1 MKKFKKVFSSVLGII
16 MGVSTLSFSGCGDNG
31 FAGVNTDDEIYAALA
46 EATEDFFEYQDSL
59 TIKIGY
65 IVERNGKQTDN
76 MTFKFSINPKD
87 NVMYYILD
95 SEDTN
100 VKVKLF
106 KESGTSYVMTSVK
119 AETNDNGATVTYE
132 NDEYRQISETNA
144 NFLTSVGSFI
154 VLSERDLN
162 SIFRDYMYSFTETK
176 NAYESVY
183 AEQVE
188 ERRKTDDK
196 ADAEYDISTKKTS
209 GSISM
214 EEYSKIVKTDKGEY
228 GNGTYTIIQRSKVTG
243 KKGRISQEKLE
254 AEISFLGSNAA
265 AVAMNKKI
273 TLQTDIDYSFDKKT
287 YKGIKTDL
295 PTYVPTYSYS
305 EDYKMNF
312 NVGGMV
318 TEKTSTAVSYNPNTI
333 FNSLTKDFT
342 PNGCIVDWYY
352 DSAYTK
358 PFALQS
364 PTYDEFHEIKYLYGR
379 LTISN
384 DYAIIARDYKIRD
397 NRTDAYKAVF
407 GPILEGGKYYEICA
421 SKLVK
426 DTPTYSLPIM
436 GEDYESFV
444 NGEKYDD
451 TSNVLNLDGGRFY
464 LVEHIE
470 TITNDG
476 YSIFDIDV
484 SMLDVW

>member
-1 MKKFKKVFSSVLGII
+1 
-16 MGVSTLSFSGCGDNG
+16 
-31 FAGVNTDDEIYAALA
+31 
-46 EATEDFFEYQDSL
+46 
-59 TIKIGY
+59 
-65 IVERNGKQTDN
+65 

-95 SEDTN
+95 SEDAN

-144 NFLTSVGSFI
+144 NFLTSIGSFF

-162 SIFRDYMYSFTETK
+162 SIFKDYMYSFTETK
-176 NAYESVY
+176 NAHESVY

-209 GSISM
+209 SSISM
-214 EEYSKIVKTDKGEY
+214 DEYSKIVKTDKGEY
-228 GNGTYTIIQRSKVTG
+228 GNGTYTIIQRAKVTG
-243 KKGRISQEKLE
+243 KKGRVSQEKLE
-254 AEISFLGSNAA
+254 ADISFLGSNAA

-273 TLQTDIDYSFDKKT
+273 TLQMDIDYSFDRKT
-287 YKGIKTDL
+287 YKGIKTNL

-358 PFALQS
+358 PFALRS

-384 DYAIIARDYKIRD
+384 EYAIIARDYKIRD
-397 NRTDAYKAVF
+397 NRTDAYKAVGNVQYDTCYILASYSVSMLQQGTSKENLLGKIESVSDKMF
-407 GPILEGGKYYEICA
+407 PISYEERIGTRTVLQDGVEVLESISYLAC
-421 SKLVK
+421 
-426 DTPTYSLPIM
+426 TIM
-436 GEDYESFV
+436 PFD
-444 NGEKYDD
+444 
-451 TSNVLNLDGGRFY
+451 SNVLLDAFSLDLDAEYEGLNMTNGEYVEY
-464 LVEHIE
+464 LSNSLKKTLGNRV
-470 TITNDG
+470 N
-476 YSIFDIDV
+476 
-484 SMLDVW
+484 